1 MDGNSEEE
9 NKPIEGLVKVTL
21 SKDQIANLISRAID
35 GNKQT
40 IENIVVKILNTYEKN
55 AKKIH
60 KEKADIFTPEEMGV
74 ALSEELTRNI
84 SQGVIDAYG
93 TGFNSGLTTAFD
105 IIDAKMRELLKIE
118 EVKN

>member
-1 MDGNSEEE
+1 MDGTNEEE

-21 SKDQIANLISRAID
+21 SKDQIGELISRAID

-40 IENIVVKILNTYEKN
+40 IENIVIRVLNTYEKN
-55 AKKIH
+55 AKKIR
-60 KEKADIFTPEEMGV
+60 KENADKLTPVEMGV

-93 TGFNSGLTTAFD
+93 TGFNSGLTAAFD
-105 IIDAKMRELLKIE
+105 IIDAKMREMLNIE

>member
-1 MDGNSEEE
+1 MDGNNGEE
-9 NKPIEGLVKVTL
+9 NKSIDGLVKVSL
-21 SKDQIANLISRAID
+21 SKDQIAELISRAID
-35 GNKQT
+35 GNRMAIQ
-40 IENIVVKILNTYEKN
+40 NIVVRIINTYDKN

-60 KEKADIFTPEEMGV
+60 KEQSGKLTQEELGIM
-74 ALSEELTRNI
+74 LSEELTRCI

-93 TGFNSGLTTAFD
+93 TGFNSGLTAAFD

>member
-1 MDGNSEEE
+1 MDGNNEKE
-9 NKPIEGLVKVTL
+9 NKTIEGLVKVTL
-21 SKDQIANLISRAID
+21 SKDQIADLISRAID

-40 IENIVVKILNTYEKN
+40 LETIVAKILNTYDKN

-60 KEKADIFTPEEMGV
+60 KEKVDILTPEEMGR
-74 ALSEELTRNI
+74 ALSEELTRSI

-93 TGFNSGLTTAFD
+93 TGFNSGLTAAFD
-105 IIDAKMRELLKIE
+105 IIDAKMRELFNIE

>member
-1 MDGNSEEE
+1 MDGNNEGE
-9 NKPIEGLVKVTL
+9 NKSIEGLVKVTL
-21 SKDQIANLISRAID
+21 SKDQIGDLISRAID

-40 IENIVVKILNTYEKN
+40 IENIVFKILNTFEKN

-60 KEKADIFTPEEMGV
+60 KEKAGIFTPEQMGV

-105 IIDAKMRELLKIE
+105 IIDAKMREMLKIE

>member
-1 MDGNSEEE
+1 MDGTNGEE
-9 NKPIEGLVKVTL
+9 KKSIEGLVKVTL
-21 SKDQIANLISRAID
+21 SKDQITDLISRAID

-60 KEKADIFTPEEMGV
+60 KEKADILTPEEMGM
-74 ALSEELTRNI
+74 ALSEALMRNI

-93 TGFNSGLTTAFD
+93 TGFNSGLTAAFD

>member
-1 MDGNSEEE
+1 MDGTNEEE
-9 NKPIEGLVKVTL
+9 NKPIDGLAKVTL
-21 SKDQIANLISRAID
+21 SKDQITDLISRAID

-40 IENIVVKILNTYEKN
+40 IENIVVKIINTYDKN

-60 KEKADIFTPEEMGV
+60 KEKADILTPEQMGV

-93 TGFNSGLTTAFD
+93 TGFNSGLTAAFD
-105 IIDAKMRELLKIE
+105 IIDAKMREMLNIE